1 MITTESD
8 DSEKE
13 KALNSGANGYLVKPV
28 TGDEIA
34 QKINIILETI
44 FPKGGFSN
52 A

>member
-1 MITTESD
+1 MITTEND
-8 DSEKE
+8 REEKE

-28 TGDEIA
+28 TGNVIA
-34 QKINIILETI
+34 QKIETILETI